1 MSFTISYLSSSLG
14 ALLSLITRGVRDS
27 PLCNITLLNIYS
39 SSRRNL
45 PKDASCLVFG
55 SRTIFQFII
64 KCVCLCAWDGLIN
77 LERGMDKKGMGRKAQ
92 EEKKGLSVF
101 WVKKSGCTTSLK
113 DFWEPV
119 TRFFWTEKDGIE
131 EPENVFGAKRGKGEI
146 VEPII
151 NTF

>member
-1 MSFTISYLSSSLG
+1 
-14 ALLSLITRGVRDS
+14 
-27 PLCNITLLNIYS
+27 
-39 SSRRNL
+39 
-45 PKDASCLVFG
+45 
-55 SRTIFQFII
+55 
-64 KCVCLCAWDGLIN
+64 
-77 LERGMDKKGMGRKAQ
+77 MDKKGMGRKAQ

-101 WVKKSGCTTSLK
+101 WVKKGGSTTSLK